1 MMMKRQ
7 MKKRI
12 YLTSLLMLTG
22 VNLLA
27 QEVKMRDLFAAMP
40 DSLLPLVTRNN
51 RLDCIDFIEN
61 HLEARVKNKL
71 DQYVELKKLTEDYLL
86 FQTSQKGYLEMK
98 YVPNTDSTGVLYLVR
113 TCLGPIADSSVKCFS
128 QDWTPLEC
136 TLFRP
141 GVEAFFSLPAD
152 NGKDDALSYA
162 LRELQDMP
170 FLKATLSETAP
181 RITWEISLQF
191 LSKEDRERLTPYVKT
206 VEYDLP

>member
-1 MMMKRQ
+1 MKVKRQ
-7 MKKRI
+7 MKTRI

-40 DSLLPLVTRNN
+40 DSLLPLVTKNN

-113 TCLGPIADSSVKCFS
+113 TCLGPIADSSVKCFH

-136 TLFRP
+136 TLSRP
-141 GVEAFFSLPAD
+141 GVEAFFSLPIVD
-152 NGKDDALSYA
+152 GKDDDLSYA

>member
-1 MMMKRQ
+1 MLSHITMMVKRQ

-113 TCLGPIADSSVKCFS
+113 TCLGPIADSSVKCVNFCLIICKFRHLS
-128 QDWTPLEC
+128 HQTCHLFC
-136 TLFRP
+136 QVRRISTLFCGSYLRTHIFYP
-141 GVEAFFSLPAD
+141 SL
-152 NGKDDALSYA
+152 N
-162 LRELQDMP
+162 
-170 FLKATLSETAP
+170 
-181 RITWEISLQF
+181 
-191 LSKEDRERLTPYVKT
+191 
-206 VEYDLP
+206 